1 MNWLNVVGIVLNLI
15 LIIILWFYQNYIK
28 KLADI
33 VTARDESYESEK
45 GKNLATKED
54 IEELTAKME
63 SVRSEISLEAQRR
76 NDAIVQQEKRL
87 LNVLYYAQ
95 SVMKEWN
102 NVILFSKYS
111 GNVNQMYD
119 IVKDI
124 NNNILKLGHMT
135 NIILAAYPVTS
146 ELDEL
151 VLLNK
156 NVSKYGVEICAKA
169 QNMATI
175 LNMSNLISNI
185 SQSSETYAAA
195 MTQFTNEYMPKINEI
210 LEKKF
215 LYKQASEEAFR
226 KYVVWLN
233 KLYKREF
240 NVKCAG
246 N

>member
-1 MNWLNVVGIVLNLI
+1 MNWLSVVGIVLNLI
-15 LIIILWFYQNYIK
+15 LIIMIWFGRNYLQ

-54 IEELTAKME
+54 IGELTAKME

-95 SVMKEWN
+95 AVMKEWN
-102 NVILFSKYS
+102 NVILFSQYS

-124 NNNILKLGHMT
+124 NNNILKLSHTT
-135 NIILAAYPVTS
+135 NIILAAYPTIS
-146 ELDEL
+146 ELDDL
-151 VLLNK
+151 VLLDK
-156 NVSKYGVEICAKA
+156 NVSQYGLEICAKA
-169 QNMATI
+169 QNIAAL
-175 LNMSNLISNI
+175 LNVSNQIPNI
-185 SQSSETYAAA
+185 SRSAETYAGA
-195 MTQFTNEYMPKINEI
+195 MIQFTKEYIPKINEI

-215 LYKQASEEAFR
+215 LYKQATEEAMR

-233 KLYKREF
+233 KLYKKEF
-240 NVKCAG
+240 NIKCS
-246 N
+246 